1 MLNTVFL
8 MGRTTDAPRPRFTNE
23 GKEIV
28 NFSLAVPTY
37 DGKSTM
43 FVDCMAF
50 GKTAEFC
57 DKYIG
62 KGVRIVVQGRL
73 DCGSYESTDN
83 AGNKSRKYY
92 TRVVCSGVDFAD
104 SKKAEEKPAEPAQE
118 TQKEQFMEI
127 PEGADEELPFK

>member
-1 MLNTVFL
+1 MVNSIII
-8 MGRTTDAPRPRFTNE
+8 MGRTTEPPRPRFTND

-43 FVDCMAF
+43 FVDCIAF

-57 DKYIG
+57 DKYVG

-83 AGNKSRKYY
+83 AGNKTRKYY

-104 SKKAEEKPAEPAQE
+104 SKKNDGRQEQKPAEEKE
-118 TQKEQFMEI
+118 KFMDI
-127 PEGADEELPFK
+127 PDGADEELPFK

>member
-8 MGRTTDAPRPRFTNE
+8 MGKTTETPRPRFTND

-43 FVDCMAF
+43 FVDCIAF

-57 DKYIG
+57 EKYIG

-83 AGNKSRKYY
+83 AGNKTRKYY

-104 SKKAEEKPAEPAQE
+104 SKKPEGGKPAEPAQQE
-118 TQKEQFMEI
+118 KYI
-127 PEGADEELPFK
+127 DVPEGVDEELPFK